1 MGNSRLKNSALN
13 LATGLMGRMLT
24 IILNFAVRTI
34 FIHCLDEAYL
44 SVNGLYSNIL
54 TVLSLA
60 ELGFGSAM
68 VYRMYEPMAKHD
80 YKKVAELLSFYKR
93 IYFVVGMTIVA
104 MGLCVIPF
112 MDDIIKDKPDVP
124 CLTLYYIIFLL
135 NSGLSYCFAACK
147 GTLFSADQKE
157 YIQTNVRNVVAII
170 QAVLQ
175 VLLLLLFRAY
185 LCYLLIQLAGTICVN
200 VCVAYLAKKRY
211 PEVLSYKNRRLSGD
225 EKLQLLKDTEALFL
239 TKVGHVALN
248 GTDNII
254 ISAVVGVLWVG
265 RLSNYTLICDSV
277 TSVLCQITAAI
288 TGSLGNFFATEEK
301 RAGYALFQRV
311 EFLNFW
317 FYGFSFIALVLLLD
331 PFVQLWAGSRFVLGL
346 PVSLAIAI
354 NFFVAGYMNT
364 LWVFRSTLG
373 LFKQGKFRPILV
385 AVVNIV
391 LSIVLGKYW
400 GVFGVLIATFL
411 SRASI
416 SLWYDPL
423 ILHKYGFGVSS
434 KPFFVRYA
442 KRIILLA
449 VVLVIMLSIRKAV
462 LFAGTTIPKFLLM
475 MVITAVIPNAVF
487 WIVYHHSDEYAYFQS
502 IIKDRVLAPIRRKLH
517 KCSTTSTPDR

>member
-13 LATGLMGRMLT
+13 LATGLLGRMLT

-68 VYRMYEPMAKHD
+68 VYHMYEPMATHNYQKVAGLLL
-80 YKKVAELLSFYKR
+80 YFKKV
-93 IYFVVGMTIVA
+93 YFVVGVVIVA
-104 MGLCVIPF
+104 LGLCVIPF
-112 MDDIIKDKPDVP
+112 MDVIIKDKPDVP
-124 CLTLYYIIFLL
+124 LLTLYYVVFLL
-135 NSGLSYCFAACK
+135 NSGLSYCFAAYK
-147 GTLFSADQKE
+147 GTLFSADQRDYVK
-157 YIQTNVRNVVAII
+157 TNVQNMASII

-185 LCYLLIQLAGTICVN
+185 LVYLLVQLAGTVFVN
-200 VCVAYLAKKRY
+200 ACVAYLAGKKY
-211 PEVLSYKNRRLSGD
+211 PEVSKYKNEQLNDG
-225 EKLQLLKDTEALFL
+225 EKQQLLKNTGALFL

-288 TGSLGNFFATEEK
+288 TGSLGNFFATEDK
-301 RAGYALFQRV
+301 HAGYALFRKV

-317 FYGFSFIALVLLLD
+317 LYGFSFIALATLLD
-331 PFVQLWAGSRFVLGL
+331 PFIRIWAGERFVLGL
-346 PVSLAIAI
+346 PISIAIAI

-364 LWVFRSTLG
+364 LWVFRSTIG

-385 AVVNIV
+385 AILNIV
-391 LSIVLGKYW
+391 LSIFLGKLW
-400 GVFGVLIATFL
+400 GVFGVLFATFL
-411 SRASI
+411 SRAAI

-423 ILHKYGFGVSS
+423 ILHRYGFEVSC
-434 KPFFVRYA
+434 KPFFARYF
-442 KRIILLA
+442 RRVLLLTTILIVMLTIRY
-449 VVLVIMLSIRKAV
+449 VVLSSATTV
-462 LFAGTTIPKFLLM
+462 LRFA
-475 MVITAVIPNAVF
+475 VITMFTAIVPNAIF
-487 WIVYHHSDEYAYFQS
+487 WLAYHRCEEYAYFRS
-502 IIKDRVLAPIRRKLH
+502 IVKDRVIAPIRGKLH
-517 KCSTTSTPDR
+517 

>member
-185 LCYLLIQLAGTICVN
+185 LCYLLIQL
-200 VCVAYLAKKRY
+200 
-211 PEVLSYKNRRLSGD
+211 
-225 EKLQLLKDTEALFL
+225 
-239 TKVGHVALN
+239 
-248 GTDNII
+248 
-254 ISAVVGVLWVG
+254 
-265 RLSNYTLICDSV
+265 
-277 TSVLCQITAAI
+277 
-288 TGSLGNFFATEEK
+288 EE
-301 RAGYALFQRV
+301 Q
-311 EFLNFW
+311 
-317 FYGFSFIALVLLLD
+317 
-331 PFVQLWAGSRFVLGL
+331 FV
-346 PVSLAIAI
+346 
-354 NFFVAGYMNT
+354 
-364 LWVFRSTLG
+364 
-373 LFKQGKFRPILV
+373 
-385 AVVNIV
+385 
-391 LSIVLGKYW
+391 
-400 GVFGVLIATFL
+400 
-411 SRASI
+411 
-416 SLWYDPL
+416 
-423 ILHKYGFGVSS
+423 
-434 KPFFVRYA
+434 
-442 KRIILLA
+442 
-449 VVLVIMLSIRKAV
+449 
-462 LFAGTTIPKFLLM
+462 
-475 MVITAVIPNAVF
+475 
-487 WIVYHHSDEYAYFQS
+487 
-502 IIKDRVLAPIRRKLH
+502 
-517 KCSTTSTPDR
+517 

>member
-13 LATGLMGRMLT
+13 LATGLLGRMLT

-68 VYRMYEPMAKHD
+68 VYHMYEPMAKKN
-80 YKKVAELLSFYKR
+80 YQKVAELLNFYKKA
-93 IYFVVGMTIVA
+93 YFWVGMTIV
-104 MGLCVIPF
+104 GIGICIIPF
-112 MDDIIKDKPDVP
+112 MDVIIKDKPDVP
-124 CLTLYYIIFLL
+124 WLTLYYIIFLL

-147 GTLFSADQKE
+147 GTLLADQKE
-157 YIQTNVRNVVAII
+157 YVQTNARNTIAIV
-170 QAVLQ
+170 QTALQ

-185 LCYLLIQLAGTICVN
+185 LSYLLIQLAGTLCIN
-200 VCVAYLAKKRY
+200 AYVAHLADKRY
-211 PEVLSYKNRRLSGD
+211 PEISKYKDDRLNGD
-225 EKLQLLKDTEALFL
+225 EKRQLLKDTGALFL

-288 TGSLGNFFATEEK
+288 TGSLGNFFATEDK
-301 RAGYALFQRV
+301 HAGYALFKKV

-317 FYGFSFIALVLLLD
+317 LYGFSFLALVTLLD
-331 PFVQLWAGSRFVLGL
+331 PFMQIWAGGRFVLGL
-346 PVSLAIAI
+346 PISIAIAI

-364 LWVFRSTLG
+364 LWVFRSTIG

-385 AVVNIV
+385 ALFNIV
-391 LSIVLGKYW
+391 LSIFLGTKW
-400 GVFGVLIATFL
+400 GVFGVLFATFL
-411 SRASI
+411 SRAAI
-416 SLWYDPL
+416 SLWYDP
-423 ILHKYGFGVSS
+423 IVLHKYGFGVSC
-434 KPFFVRYA
+434 KPYFVRYL
-442 KRIILLA
+442 KRI
-449 VVLVIMLSIRKAV
+449 
-462 LFAGTTIPKFLLM
+462 FLLM
-475 MVITAVIPNAVF
+475 VVLFVMLALRRAVLPSEVTVLRFIVMTVMTAVIPNVVLGLA
-487 WIVYHHSDEYAYFQS
+487 YHRCEEYAYFKS
-502 IIKDRVLAPIRRKLH
+502 IAKERIIAPIREKL
-517 KCSTTSTPDR
+517 R

>member
-13 LATGLMGRMLT
+13 LATGLLGRLLT
-24 IILNFAVRTI
+24 IILNFTVRTI

-68 VYRMYEPMAKHD
+68 VYHMYEPMAKKN
-80 YKKVAELLSFYKR
+80 YQKVAELLYFYKKA
-93 IYFVVGMTIVA
+93 YFAVGMAIV
-104 MGLCVIPF
+104 GIGVCIIPF
-112 MDDIIKDKPDVP
+112 MDVIIKDKPDVP
-124 CLTLYYIIFLL
+124 WLTLYYIIFLL

-147 GTLFSADQKE
+147 GTLFLADQKE
-157 YIQTNVRNVVAII
+157 YVQTNARNTIAII
-170 QAVLQ
+170 QTALQ

-185 LCYLLIQLAGTICVN
+185 LSYLLIQLAGTLCVN
-200 VCVAYLAKKRY
+200 AYVAHLAEKRY
-211 PEVLSYKNRRLSGD
+211 PEISKYKNDRLNGD
-225 EKLQLLKDTEALFL
+225 EKRQLLKDTGALFL

-288 TGSLGNFFATEEK
+288 TGSLGNFFATEDK
-301 RAGYALFQRV
+301 HAGYALFKKV

-317 FYGFSFIALVLLLD
+317 LYGFSFIALVTLLD
-331 PFVQLWAGSRFVLGL
+331 PFVQIWAGGRFVLGL
-346 PVSLAIAI
+346 PISIAIAI

-385 AVVNIV
+385 AILNIV
-391 LSIVLGKYW
+391 LSIVLGKLW
-400 GVFGVLIATFL
+400 GVFGVLFATFL

-416 SLWYDPL
+416 SLWYDP
-423 ILHKYGFGVSS
+423 IIIHKYGFGVSA
-434 KPFFVRYA
+434 KPFFTRYA
-442 KRIILLA
+442 KRILLL
-449 VVLVIMLSIRKAV
+449 LVILV
-462 LFAGTTIPKFLLM
+462 LLLWARRLVFSTEITVLNFIAMAAIVTIFTN
-475 MVITAVIPNAVF
+475 IVF
-487 WIVYHHSDEYAYFQS
+487 WLFYHGCEEYSYFKM
-502 IIKDRVLAPIRRKLH
+502 IFRERVIAPIKRKL
-517 KCSTTSTPDR
+517 T